1 MTVVL
6 SPIVI
11 SCDKKQTWC
20 TELHIQVIMNTI
32 KHLSHPQ
39 LQVEEQF
46 VNLYWQGRSKQ
57 FLYDLTSYHLTNV
70 TRRQWQWTSIK
81 AIFISYSVPWPCS
94 QISTLSLVM
103 LQLVCFNLIY
113 KVYFINNKI
122 KMDIPHI
129 SLMVDYLPSL
139 QLKSVFSQE
148 ESFDALTASTF
159 SNVNPPLWMVFSG
172 NVIRPDFY

>member
-1 MTVVL
+1 MAMTINQGNFHFL
-6 SPIVI
+6 FSFHALFQDLDLVI
-11 SCDKKQTWC
+11 GD
-20 TELHIQVIMNTI
+20 
-32 KHLSHPQ
+32 
-39 LQVEEQF
+39 
-46 VNLYWQGRSKQ
+46 
-57 FLYDLTSYHLTNV
+57 
-70 TRRQWQWTSIK
+70 
-81 AIFISYSVPWPCS
+81 A
-94 QISTLSLVM
+94 STG
-103 LQLVCFNLIY
+103 LII
-113 KVYFINNKI
+113 KVYFISIKI